1 MKIRLGYVA
10 IALNLDKVTSSS
22 TLTYSRYEKI
32 NSDSERI
39 NKLKEITSS
48 NISALE
54 KILRY
59 NIENDIHFY
68 RITSNLIPL
77 ATHPDVM
84 WDYRKYF
91 DKDFKYIG
99 KIIKNSNMRVDA
111 HPDQFNVINSDR
123 ESVVENTIKTLD
135 MQVDLFEAMDNEE
148 GKLVIHIGGA
158 KGGKEVAINRFIEN
172 LGKFPSRIKER
183 LILENDDKTFS
194 VKDVLY
200 ISKVTNLPMVLDVHH
215 HNCKNEGENISEFIG
230 DVFDTWNQ
238 ENIVPKIHFS
248 TPREFI
254 NDRKHADYI
263 DAKDFFDFI
272 MLAKDYSNRDFDVMI
287 EAKKKDIA
295 LFKLIDDLKI
305 LDKNIKFIDKTTI
318 EI

>member
-123 ESVVENTIKTLD
+123 ESVVENTIKTLN

>member
-59 NIENDIHFY
+59 NIESDIHFY

-183 LILENDDKTFS
+183 LILENDDKIFS